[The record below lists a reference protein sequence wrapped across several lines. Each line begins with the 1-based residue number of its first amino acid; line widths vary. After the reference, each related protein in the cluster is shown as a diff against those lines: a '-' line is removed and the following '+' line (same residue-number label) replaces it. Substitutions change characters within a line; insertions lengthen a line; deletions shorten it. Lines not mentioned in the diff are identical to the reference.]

1 MSYPS
6 VKVYNS
12 TNETCS
18 VKVKYAACSTDETD
32 IFPMSD
38 WSNDRGL
45 CLITEVSAI
54 VRLPDGKSQDAK
66 SYTSSGTSYSEF
78 AIIKQGD
85 NYTVTRVIT

>member
-18 VKVKYAACSTDETD
+18 VKVKYAACTTDEVD
-32 IFPMSD
+32 IYPMND
-38 WSNDRGL
+38 WSNDRGV
-45 CLITEVSAI
+45 CLITEVSAD
-54 VRLPDGKSQDAK
+54 VHLPNGTNQAAK

-78 AIIKQGD
+78 AIIKQDD
-85 NYTVTRVIT
+85 NYTVTRIIT